1 VRRLAER
8 IVERSL
14 LGDDLDP
21 LLEAL
26 PAWFTRSERRVQA
39 LRRKLAARRG
49 LLLDRLGTVRD
60 WETSEVLR
68 DERGYRKV
76 KVRLYETPPGTTGKR
91 PFRGLSFL
99 FVPDGDAWRVHW
111 LGAWDPAA
119 GSWSVLSDDPPPAG
133 ES

>member
-1 VRRLAER
+1 MLAER

-14 LGDDLDP
+14 IGDDLEP

-26 PAWFTRSERRVQA
+26 PAWFTGSERRA
-39 LRRKLAARRG
+39 DSTRRRLASRRR
-49 LLLDRLGTVRD
+49 LLLERLGTVRD
-60 WETSEVLR
+60 WETSDVLS

-76 KVRLYETPPGTTGKR
+76 KIRVYETRAGRPGKR

-99 FVPDGDAWRVHW
+99 FVPADDGWRVHW
-111 LGAWDPAA
+111 LGAWDPTS

-133 ES
+133 EM